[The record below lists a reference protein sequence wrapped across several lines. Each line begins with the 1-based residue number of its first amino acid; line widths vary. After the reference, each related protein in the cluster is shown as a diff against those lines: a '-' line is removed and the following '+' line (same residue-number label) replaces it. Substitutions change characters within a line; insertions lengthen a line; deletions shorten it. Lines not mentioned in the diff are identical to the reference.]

1 LYRLHNPAL
10 QERLRV
16 PKIYRFDFGS
26 NIESEKKQETIM
38 ALQVGDSIPE
48 ATMKIMGDKGPQDI
62 TTADIFS
69 GKKVVMFAVPGAFTP
84 TCSAAH
90 LPGFVANADKI
101 KAKGVDSVVCISV
114 NDAFV
119 MDAWGKGQNA
129 EELMMVADGNGD
141 LTKAMGVE
149 LDGSG
154 FGLGARSIR
163 YSLIAEDGKIT
174 TLNLEAGGALEVS
187 SAEAILEAL

>member
-1 LYRLHNPAL
+1 MT
-10 QERLRV
+10 V
-16 PKIYRFDFGS
+16 K
-26 NIESEKKQETIM
+26 
-38 ALQVGDSIPE
+38 VGDAIPE

-62 TTADIFS
+62 TTSDIFS
-69 GKKVVMFAVPGAFTP
+69 GKKVVLFAVPGAFTP

-101 KAKGVDSVVCISV
+101 REKGVDSIVCVSV

-129 EELMMVADGNGD
+129 GEIMMVADGNGD
-141 LTKAMGVE
+141 FTRAMGVE

-154 FGLGARSIR
+154 FGLGTRSIR
-163 YSLIAEDGKIT
+163 YSLVAEDGKIT
-174 TLNLEAGGALEVS
+174 VLNLEQGGALEVS
-187 SAEAILEAL
+187 SAEQILEDL